1 MMNFTDIIE
10 GIKTGWEILN
20 QIVNFDILW
29 DYIKKG
35 FEALIAMF

>member
-35 FEALIAMF
+35 FEALIALF